1 MNNTYLLSVLIV
13 LTACSDV
20 VTSDYDTLKQA
31 KQDRLFERGWMPDIL
46 PVSTRSITVS
56 NDFDLNTAT
65 GHFKISVND
74 LQTFKQRLKPT
85 DKVDQFVF
93 IEDGSQWTFIV
104 SDDGTIE
111 YTLRQA
117 DF

>member
-31 KQDRLFERGWMPDIL
+31 KQDRLFERGWLPNIL

-56 NDFDLNTAT
+56 SDLDLNTAT

-74 LQTFKQRLKPT
+74 LQVFKQQLEPT
-85 DKVDQFVF
+85 EYVNQLVY
-93 IEDGSQWTFIV
+93 IENGNQWTFTV
-104 SDDGTIE
+104 SNDGAIE
-111 YTLRQA
+111 YTLRRVE
-117 DF
+117 F